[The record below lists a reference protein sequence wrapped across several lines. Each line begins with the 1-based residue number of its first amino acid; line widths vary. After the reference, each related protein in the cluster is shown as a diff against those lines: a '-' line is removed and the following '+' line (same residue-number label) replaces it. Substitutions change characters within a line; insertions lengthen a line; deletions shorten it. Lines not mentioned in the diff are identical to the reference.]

1 MRRVYPFALI
11 AVISCSSVAA
21 REDVEPNPVTQAPA
35 PTLPPPNDAGPD
47 ATADAAKA
55 EDDSP
60 WDAKLERCGNG
71 IDDDGDGLVDEVCE
85 PGLFIGMFAPGGGF
99 DTSGHA
105 AKLSTDLGHPISVVQ
120 TYRATSSFD
129 TAKVGGELAAVW
141 ASGSTPHLYLEPAG
155 YTSAQIANGSD
166 ATIGADFAETGN
178 VIGDALVTHPS
189 GRLLVSFGAEMNG
202 TWTSWGCV
210 GVSAPQFIA
219 FTRKMHDAVAA
230 ALDARF
236 VDPRRVRWVYAP
248 NSISDASCGS
258 PAAYYPGHGYVDY
271 LGVSAYRHNSE
282 SVTTAVVT
290 PTQQMMADLAYPAAW
305 RRNRFMILQTGSK
318 TSPGDRGA
326 WLSTLVTQLSASPD
340 YAGVIPFD
348 TSDDAARDWAI
359 LSTATPPA
367 PRAGYTEFVNAAKS
381 LPPVD
386 AALEHFFEP
395 YFWDVHPDHAQY
407 PEVQA
412 LRAAKIT
419 AGCSAAPPLFCPD
432 DSLSREAAAT
442 FLSATLGTNR
452 DDMLA
457 ALPADIDPV
466 RRGDF
471 ANALYSHANAA
482 KKADLARLSA
492 EAQVEPLRAVTR
504 GEAAAWLVHT
514 ARIAPA
520 PRLP

>member
-1 MRRVYPFALI
+1 MRRLVLLALL
-11 AVISCSSVAA
+11 SCSSAPA
-21 REDVEPNPVTQAPA
+21 REAVDAPNPVAQDPS
-35 PTLPPPNDAGPD
+35 PTLPVATDAGLD
-47 ATADAAKA
+47 ATTDAAKP
-55 EDDSP
+55 DDDAP

-85 PGLFIGMFAPGGGF
+85 PSLFVGMFAPGGGF
-99 DTSGHA
+99 DSSGHA
-105 AKLSTDLGHPISVVQ
+105 AKLSADLGHPLSVVQ

-166 ATIGADFAETGN
+166 ATIAADFAQTGA
-178 VIGDALVTHPS
+178 VVGDALVAHPS

-210 GVSAPQFIA
+210 GVTATQFIA

-230 ALDARF
+230 ALVSRSI
-236 VDPRRVRWVYAP
+236 DPRRVRWVYAP
-248 NSISDASCGS
+248 NSISDATCGS
-258 PAAYYPGHGYVDY
+258 PAAYYPGHAYVDY
-271 LGVSAYRHNSE
+271 LGVSAYRRTTE
-282 SVTTAVVT
+282 SVTTAVIT
-290 PTQQMMADLAYPAAW
+290 PTQQMMSDLAYPAAW
-305 RRNRFMILQTGSK
+305 RRNRFMILQTGSR

-326 WLSTLVTQLSASPD
+326 WLSSLVTQLAAHGD

-348 TSDDAARDWAI
+348 SSDDAARDWAI
-359 LSTATPPA
+359 LGTETPPA

-381 LPPVD
+381 LPPID
-386 AALEHFFEP
+386 AALEQLFEP
-395 YFWDVHPDHAQY
+395 YFWDVHPDQAQY
-407 PEVQA
+407 PEIQA

-419 AGCSAAPPLFCPD
+419 SGCSAAPPLFCPE
-432 DSLSREAAAT
+432 DSLGREAAAT
-442 FLSATLGTNR
+442 FLSAALGTSR

-457 ALPADIDPV
+457 ALPTDIDPV

-471 ANALYSHANAA
+471 ANALYSHAPAA
-482 KKADLARLSA
+482 KKADLDRLST
-492 EAQVEPLRAVTR
+492 EAKVEPLRAVTR